1 MEPMK
6 KSPAI
11 QIAIVVIISAFL
23 FILPPLWGWGG
34 LPFLIIAILI
44 IATVAMVRWHT
55 HHTAYRCQACAR
67 AFRISAWTDFLSPH
81 MSDRKLLQCPH
92 CNTSDWC
99 QEVDPAAVDLLTDS
113 SQRVVVSAH
122 YSPRNLYW
130 QMLLIILL
138 YAALWVVAIYQWLAL
153 SATVPLWQIIKI
165 PVATTILPMLHFIF
179 CYFAVRHAY
188 RSRIYAMITIFV
200 AVFLLLAVWTQLRH
214 LPPTM

>member
-11 QIAIVVIISAFL
+11 QIAIVAVIAAFL

-34 LPFLIIAILI
+34 LPFLIIAVLI
-44 IATVAMVRWHT
+44 IATMVMVRWHT
-55 HHTAYRCQACAR
+55 RNTAYRCQACAG
-67 AFRISAWTDFLSPH
+67 AFMISAWTDFLSPH

-92 CNTSDWC
+92 CKTSDWC
-99 QEVDPAAVDLLTDS
+99 QEVDPAAVDLPPDS
-113 SQRVVVSAH
+113 SRPVAVAAH

-130 QMLLIILL
+130 QMLLVILL
-138 YAALWVVAIYQWLAL
+138 YAALWTVAIYQWSAL
-153 SATVPLWQIIKI
+153 PATVPLWQIIKI
-165 PVATTILPMLHFIF
+165 PVATAILPILHFIF
-179 CYFAVRHAY
+179 CFFAVRHAY

-214 LPPTM
+214 LPPVM